1 MDEGNKYNETTKVIK
16 MLAKV
21 GGKTKVEIPMYEGSL
36 NAEEVMDW
44 IRSLDKYFD
53 YEEVD
58 EKKMVKFAVT
68 RLRGHSTIWWDDV

>member
-1 MDEGNKYNETTKVIK
+1 